1 MSRRSKK
8 SNIRNNSIINNNIK
22 NDIDSLS
29 NVNISINDNNNV
41 VENDIS
47 NKLKYLNTKA
57 EPNDSPNCDI
67 FQIYFEAWHA
77 ELIDRA
83 FTPFKNIGVVSEF
96 YEFDVFERIAG
107 DRASD
112 DDGVWGALSWR
123 FGEKTG
129 MTGQELK
136 AQIAANPGNDIYFC
150 NPHPQNEALY
160 HNMWVQ
166 GETTHPQFLE
176 ISRAVFE
183 AAGLP
188 VNELDTLTPSD
199 TFSAANY
206 FVGSKRFWDLY
217 IPFIRRVMGLAEH
230 KLSPAT
236 RDLLHSS
243 KADRMNAHGGA
254 TYVSF
259 IVERLFPLFL
269 KTAGR
274 KLKAHKVVLPKRE
287 TELNVHLKLL
297 REMKDMA
304 CSTRSPWLA
313 ACWINYRNLYLN
325 QMHGSEWCQTYL
337 RAITP
342 ASIRLP

>member
-29 NVNISINDNNNV
+29 NLNISINDNNNV

-107 DRASD
+107 DRASAV
-112 DDGVWGALSWR
+112 DGLWGALSWR

-230 KLSPAT
+230 KLSPAM

>member
-1 MSRRSKK
+1 MSRRIKK
-8 SNIRNNSIINNNIK
+8 SNIRNNPIVN
-22 NDIDSLS
+22 NDIHNNTANLS
-29 NVNISINDNNNV
+29 SINISTNDNNNIINDGV
-41 VENDIS
+41 V
-47 NKLKYLNTKA
+47 NTVTDSIVQV
-57 EPNDSPNCDI
+57 EPKHNPKCDI
-67 FQIYFEAWHA
+67 FQIYFEPWHA
-77 ELIDRA
+77 ELIDRD

-112 DDGVWGALSWR
+112 VDGLWGALSWR

-129 MTGQELK
+129 MTGQDLK
-136 AQIAANPGNDIYFC
+136 AQIAANSGNDIYFC
-150 NPHPQNEALY
+150 NPYPQNEALY

-176 ISRAVFE
+176 ITRAVFE

-188 VNELDTLTPSD
+188 ASDLETLMPSQS
-199 TFSAANY
+199 FSAANY
-206 FVGSKRFWDLY
+206 FVGNKRFWDLY

-230 KLSPAT
+230 KLSPAM
-236 RDLLHSS
+236 RDLLHSN

-274 KLKAHKVVLPKRE
+274 KLKAHKLVLPKRE
-287 TELNVHLKLL
+287 AELNVHLRLL

-313 ACWINYRNLYLN
+313 ACWINYRNLYIS
-325 QMHGSEWCQTYL
+325 QMHGAEWCQTYL

-342 ASIRLP
+342 ATISLP

>member
-107 DRASD
+107 DRASAV
-112 DDGVWGALSWR
+112 DGLWGALSWR

-230 KLSPAT
+230 KLSPAM